1 MKKYYLAFVIPLLI
15 NILLGNTITVSGK
28 VLDKN
33 NNPISGVNIY
43 SGTAGVVSQADGSY
57 SINVNETSLVTFSH
71 IGFNDISVLAN
82 TIVSIIQMNSTMID
96 GKKIIVKAELGT
108 QNLFNVPSS
117 ITILNNRELE
127 FKNDNHF
134 QNLIDLI
141 PNLNYAGGTS
151 RPRYFQIRGIGERS
165 QYVGEGAPNFSVG
178 FMVDGIDFSGIGM
191 TGMLFDM

>member
-43 SGTAGVVSQADGSY
+43 SGTAGAVSQADGSY
-57 SINVNETSLVTFSH
+57 SINVNETSIVTFSH
-71 IGFNDISVLAN
+71 IGFNDVSILAN
-82 TIVSIIQMNSTMID
+82 TIASIIQMNSTMID

-117 ITILNNRELE
+117 ITILNNR
-127 FKNDNHF
+127 
-134 QNLIDLI
+134 
-141 PNLNYAGGTS
+141 A
-151 RPRYFQIRGIGERS
+151 
-165 QYVGEGAPNFSVG
+165 FSY
-178 FMVDGIDFSGIGM
+178 
-191 TGMLFDM
+191 L